1 LEAIERIEEYKSKYD
16 ERGHNNF
23 DTLSELRTTSQS
35 ANKDMLSQYSRTSSL
50 LEKFVDR
57 NHSNNAKTGEA
68 YPKRLNSIENMR
80 NTDDLTFVT

>member
-16 ERGHNNF
+16 ERGQNNF

-35 ANKDMLSQYSRTSSL
+35 ANKDMLSHYSRTSSL

-57 NHSNNAKTGEA
+57 NHSNNAKTGET